1 MESQCGS
8 SGGEPGPSASLEVLF
23 ESRKPLSIS
32 RDCIL
37 RAVERELAGCVGD
50 ACLLPPGMDVSDVA
64 SSSKKIMFR
73 LQRWSQK
80 WLTYVDVTCVE
91 DVKDGDK
98 LTVVQAFVSVAGGVS
113 LLTLGA
119 HARGLL

>member
-23 ESRKPLSIS
+23 EYKESRKPLSIS

-113 LLTLGA
+113 L
-119 HARGLL
+119 